1 MAPPSG
7 ATPARAPAR
16 RSAATNRATALFNAA
31 NVARDAG
38 DVPGALALLAA
49 GLNATGAD
57 ARRAL
62 LSPANHHPPDG
73 EADADRLRGPPFIAT
88 NSLAVLHD
96 FTATDPSEAA
106 AALAAL
112 GMRAP
117 WGGPEAPPTPEE
129 AHPLRRPRGPLHL
142 LVQVYEPAD
151 PARRAELVFA
161 LMRNLM
167 NPLFSTVHCLLEDG
181 ADADFAVAAARALGN
196 RRKPDLVLSNATRR
210 LRFGD
215 AFDYANRR
223 LAGDVVVLANAD
235 VFFEA
240 AEIARLGDPATLD
253 LDGRV
258 LALLRWEWACPLPI
272 AATAAEAAAIAL
284 AADGRGDACARL
296 RPRADS
302 QDAWVFRAPLAN
314 LPRIDVELGRAKCDN
329 HVAALLEGAGYSLSS
344 PIALGPRHVQGVAG
358 AAGRAPAGI
367 RSYTGPEEIRGATR
381 YVPLD
386 DGWLF

>member
-1 MAPPSG
+1 
-7 ATPARAPAR
+7 
-16 RSAATNRATALFNAA
+16 
-31 NVARDAG
+31 
-38 DVPGALALLAA
+38 
-49 GLNATGAD
+49 
-57 ARRAL
+57 
-62 LSPANHHPPDG
+62 
-73 EADADRLRGPPFIAT
+73 
-88 NSLAVLHD
+88 
-96 FTATDPSEAA
+96 
-106 AALAAL
+106 
-112 GMRAP
+112 
-117 WGGPEAPPTPEE
+117 
-129 AHPLRRPRGPLHL
+129 
-142 LVQVYEPAD
+142 
-151 PARRAELVFA
+151 
-161 LMRNLM
+161 M

-181 ADADFAVAAARALGN
+181 ADADFVVAAARALGN

-215 AFDYANRR
+215 AFAYANRR

-272 AATAAEAAAIAL
+272 AATAAEAAAIAI

-296 RPRADS
+296 
-302 QDAWVFRAPLAN
+302 RAPLAN